1 MERRT
6 HILLAIVALLLAFV
20 ALSHNVSAVIANG
33 GGGTYYIFKTSGG
46 EHNCVR
52 DPARAIYSLDPGECV
67 EVSQD
72 TTIQLYG
79 CDSRGMTINHPNFS
93 YVLSW
98 NIKWDVKAQKS
109 SGSANVVTTTPE
121 HARLEMDMCTGR
133 WCVIQGEEY
142 NDGFSI
148 SAPQYPNYDEDFF
161 RFVPT
166 SKTWGGGGYTHG
178 YIKICYFPTMELCT
192 DGTEILESPVRIDP
206 DGFASATGITTTSE
220 VQIRYTLIVTGEET
234 ISGDITLQDDPVL
247 WSFPFSYYPQ
257 ISGTTII
264 TSIIPPSRALPL
276 SPVGGENYAA
286 YFEIGNLGE
295 SSFSLVSVCLIKP
308 RVHDYCPDGHE
319 LLISEDIFMP
329 RLGEPFDFYG
339 VIPYSDY
346 QLRFRLLNP
355 TPDGT
360 SIYAAVQANSGSWSL
375 EGNPGEEII
384 TRTIPTRGTISGANL
399 DLEVTNTYDDF
410 YLQSICAIERV
421 PLPEFTCDYFY
432 DFKDGI
438 SGWEQSPGTGANWAS
453 DEEDG
458 ALRILGDGQGGDA
471 TVLTYVERG
480 AWEMVMSARS
490 YASPTNV
497 IYGFVGAQ
505 FPYTDSLR
513 TSTLTEEY
521 AQLRATGIVSGY
533 AKIQTQHAYVDW
545 ICLVNHDKSSEIP
558 MLPVPTCGVFPT
570 FEDHPDFSITE
581 IGNWIYWA
589 INKILDIMKWLVC
602 QIVAAVNTA
611 ANWIIKQIAYVFGKL
626 NLPEFPEIPDNL
638 FDLSAW
644 MEWMRQSASVI
655 LSWIYRQI
663 RNAFESVV
671 NIASWA
677 GRWWGSF
684 AEWLASWWIYGL
696 NLIVEH
702 FLALFG
708 IEIDPMALWRDFKI
722 FIDAVG
728 EEIGYEF
735 DSLLLL
741 LNDVGEVFG
750 IVFTGW
756 WGSLSGDATQD
767 FGQGMGGLGGFIWR
781 GVEWVGEAID
791 GTPLTALNFVS
802 MGALAWGLFTHTTEK
817 ISKIFSRLFSL
828 SSD

>member
-6 HILLAIVALLLAFV
+6 HILLALTFGIMLLCAAAQDVNADDGENVYYLFGSSASNFRCYEASAANALYTL
-20 ALSHNVSAVIANG
+20 H
-33 GGGTYYIFKTSGG
+33 
-46 EHNCVR
+46 
-52 DPARAIYSLDPGECV
+52 PGECAIWNNDFPPGG
-67 EVSQD
+67 VSSNY
-72 TTIQLYG
+72 LRG
-79 CDSRGMTINHPNFS
+79 CDSRSLEPFES
-93 YVLSW
+93 PYVYELSW
-98 NIKWDVKAQKS
+98 ELYADAACDTGGASVYTTSPLHYFSDSCSRCAVSVDDIDDFERNIESGNVTGDVFDVYAWRKYTTSGYVKS
-109 SGSANVVTTTPE
+109 G
-121 HARLEMDMCTGR
+121 
-133 WCVIQGEEY
+133 
-142 NDGFSI
+142 
-148 SAPQYPNYDEDFF
+148 
-161 RFVPT
+161 
-166 SKTWGGGGYTHG
+166 
-178 YIKICYFPTMELCT
+178 IKICYFPAIDMCP
-192 DGTEILESPVRIDP
+192 DGDEILPAPVAVYPEGI
-206 DGFASATGITTTSE
+206 ASTYGITTTE
-220 VQIRYTLIVTGEET
+220 TAQIRYT
-234 ISGDITLQDDPVL
+234 
-247 WSFPFSYYPQ
+247 
-257 ISGTTII
+257 II
-264 TSIIPPSRALPL
+264 TSPTEVAGVVRLQDSLTFPFYYENTAIITDTIPHRSGFTLTNIGGGQYRAD
-276 SPVGGENYAA
+276 
-286 YFEIGNLGE
+286 FEIENTGNISYTL
-295 SSFSLVSVCLIKP
+295 FSVCLIRPK
-308 RVHDYCPDGHE
+308 VTDYCPEGFE
-319 LLISEDIFMP
+319 LLNDDDIFMP

-375 EGNPGEEII
+375 KGNPGEEII
-384 TRTIPTRGTISGANL
+384 TRTIPTRGTISGENL

-421 PLPEFTCDYFY
+421 PLPEFTCDHFY
-432 DFKDGI
+432 DFQDGI

-453 DEEDG
+453 GEEDG
-458 ALRILGDGQGGDA
+458 ALRILGDGHGGDA

-490 YASPTNV
+490 YASSTNV

-513 TSTLTEEY
+513 TAILTEEY

-558 MLPVPTCGVFPT
+558 MLPVPTCGLFPT

-581 IGNWIYWA
+581 IGDWIYWA

-626 NLPEFPEIPDNL
+626 NLPVFPEIPDNL

-644 MEWMRQSASVI
+644 LEWMRQSASII
-655 LSWIYRQI
+655 LAWVYRQI

-677 GRWWGSF
+677 GRWWGDF
-684 AEWLASWWIYGL
+684 ARWLASWWIYGL
-696 NLIVEH
+696 SLILEH

-750 IVFTGW
+750 VIFTGW

-781 GVEWVGEAID
+781 GVAWVGEAID

-802 MGALAWGLFTHTTEK
+802 MGVLAWGLFTHTTEK

-828 SSD
+828 SSE